1 MVDGGG
7 FSTKLLDIYSEF
19 NVTLANAG
27 LNYITEFVNITLLIL
42 LAFLYALF
50 VWKIYEIMSTKNFLG
65 KYFDNLARS
74 NNSMSVK
81 LTYFLEYIII
91 SPFIIFFWF
100 IAFAIF
106 ILLLTNIQEI
116 TTILIIVTI
125 IIATIRMTAYINKE
139 LSKEIAKILP
149 FTLLAIAI
157 TTPDFF
163 NMERI
168 FERVGEISSIFSSM
182 WFYLLL
188 IFLLEVILRFFGFIF
203 ALFGLE
209 EIGEE

>member
-7 FSTKLLDIYSEF
+7 FSAELLNVYAEF
-19 NVTLANAG
+19 NDALTNAG
-27 LNYITEFVNITLLIL
+27 LNYVAEFVNLALLIL

-50 VWKIYEIMSTKNFLG
+50 VWKLYETIATKNFLG
-65 KYFDNLARS
+65 KYFDNLVKS

-91 SPFIIFFWF
+91 SPFLIFFWF

-106 ILLLTNIQEI
+106 VLLLTSIQEI

-125 IIATIRMTAYINKE
+125 IVATIRMTAYVNRE

-157 TTPDFF
+157 TTPEFF
-163 NMERI
+163 NIERI
-168 FERVGEISSIFSSM
+168 FERIGEISSIFSSI

-188 IFLLEVILRFFGFIF
+188 IFLLEVFLRFFGFIF
-203 ALFGLE
+203 SLFGLE

>member
-7 FSTKLLDIYSEF
+7 FSAKLLEIYSEF
-19 NVTLANAG
+19 NITLANAG
-27 LNYITEFVNITLLIL
+27 LEYIAEFVNLALLIL
-42 LAFLYALF
+42 LTFLYVLF
-50 VWKIYEIMSTKNFLG
+50 VWKLYDIISTKNFLG
-65 KYFDNLARS
+65 KYFDNLART
-74 NNSMSVK
+74 NNSVSSK
-81 LTYFLEYIII
+81 LVYFIEYIII

-106 ILLLTNIQEI
+106 VLLLTNIQEI

-125 IIATIRMTAYINKE
+125 IVATIRMTAYVNKE

-157 TTPDFF
+157 STLNFF
-163 NMERI
+163 NIERI
-168 FERVGEISSIFSSM
+168 FERIGEISSIFSSM

-188 IFLLEVILRFFGFIF
+188 IFLIEVILRFFGFIF

-209 EIGEE
+209 EIGED